1 MTMKDK
7 KFAFWSSLVILIP
20 CVIGLFLWNKLPQQ
34 LPPHFG
40 PTGQADGW
48 SGRPMAVFGIPA
60 IMLAVH
66 WALMLLTRLDKR
78 NIQGN
83 EKVMKIVMAVIPA
96 LSLILSFTIYGSALG
111 YEFRITKLMF
121 VFMGLLFIGLGN
133 YLPKCRQNATLG
145 IKLPWTLYN
154 EENWN
159 RTHRFA
165 GKVWMIGGIGMV
177 CFAFLPIEHFGWL
190 IVVLMLSLVILP
202 TLYSWLLYK
211 KQLRDGLWTQSEGS
225 VQYSATTKQLSRLGM
240 LSVLVVLGLVACVLF
255 TGNIG
260 YEFREDHLFIEA
272 SYWEDSTLYYE
283 EIDSVELWEEGVSGT
298 RELGFGS
305 PRLLLGLFHNEE
317 FGNYIRYT
325 YAGSGP
331 CVVITA
337 GEETI
342 VLSGETRSQ
351 TEELYQQLLAR
362 IQ

>member
-1 MTMKDK
+1 MKDK
-7 KFAFWSSLVILIP
+7 KLALWSSLVILVP
-20 CVIGLFLWNKLPQQ
+20 CLVGIVLWDQ
-34 LPPHFG
+34 LPEQLPTHFG

-60 IMLAVH
+60 IMLALH

-96 LSLILSFTIYGSALG
+96 LTLILSFTVYGTALG
-111 YEFRITKLMF
+111 YEFRITDLMF

-159 RTHRFA
+159 RTHRFG
-165 GKVWMIGGIGMV
+165 GKVWMIGGVGMV
-177 CFAFLPIEHFGWL
+177 CLAFLPIGDLSWL
-190 IVVLMLSLVILP
+190 IVTLLLALAVLP
-202 TLYSWLLYK
+202 TVYSWLFYR
-211 KQLRDGLWTQSEGS
+211 QQVQDGRWTQSEGS
-225 VQYSATTKQLSRLGM
+225 VRYSAATRQMSRLGM
-240 LSVLVVLGLVACVLF
+240 VAVFVILGLILCVLF
-255 TGNIG
+255 SGNIG
-260 YEFREDHLFIEA
+260 YEFREDHLFIETG
-272 SYWEDSTLYYE
+272 YWEDSALYYE

-325 YAGSGP
+325 YAGDGP

-337 GEETI
+337 GDDI
-342 VLSGETRSQ
+342 LVLGDKTGELTQ
-351 TEELYQQLLAR
+351 ALYQELLLK